1 MDNKIRNNWKRN
13 PYLDTVA
20 SSAVIAAGVFS
31 IMLSATAASWESTP
45 TTAATVEV
53 CRIVH
58 LPLSDLTAPRFAGLL

>member
-1 MDNKIRNNWKRN
+1 MDNKIRNNWKRD

-31 IMLSATAASWESTP
+31 IMLSA
-45 TTAATVEV
+45 TAATVEV